1 MCKVFYALALDIAWQ
16 PCYVHFMNIGR
27 STSGA
32 GHFKSLKILD
42 ELSTNDSLTQRDLSS
57 RLGLA
62 LGLVNSYIKNLA
74 AKGFITV
81 KSIPPKRYA
90 YYLTPKGFAEKTRL
104 TYNLLHDYTKI
115 YREARSN
122 LKQLFN
128 EMKNEGVRRVAFA
141 GTDEIAEIAYI
152 TLHEMNMKLAIVV
165 DNEKVG
171 QTFFGRTVQPLQE
184 LNNIKFDCI
193 ILTSYLHRRNIY
205 NALLTQKVNKTAI
218 KLIFAL

>member
-1 MCKVFYALALDIAWQ
+1 
-16 PCYVHFMNIGR
+16 MNTGR
-27 STSGA
+27 SNSGA
-32 GHFKSLKILD
+32 GHFKSLQILD

-62 LGLVNSYIKNLA
+62 LGLVNSYIKNLV

-104 TYNLLHDYTKI
+104 TYDLLHDYTRI

-122 LKQLFN
+122 LKQLFS
-128 EMKNEGVRRVAFA
+128 EMKNEGVRKVAFA
-141 GTDEIAEIAYI
+141 GADEIAEIAYI

-171 QTFFGRTVQPLQE
+171 QTFFGRTIQPFQE
-184 LNNIKFDCI
+184 LNEIKYDCI
-193 ILTSYLHRRNIY
+193 IVTSYLHRHNIY
-205 NALLTQKVNKTAI
+205 NDLLAQKVKKTAV